1 MWSKLKQVSGKW
13 IDDLD
18 KKMNSLDE
26 KILPSQDRS
35 SEGYLPP
42 KSNPDPQNQPWQ
54 PQAYRAKSDLPQP
67 QRAAYDPYASKSRPA
82 PLKKNSIFEDSPDA
96 KSEPKSNNFSFT
108 GIFKKNSERLYG
120 EPPAQEENIFSSKDL
135 DKLYT
140 ETFMEKNFDR
150 EFYKSVKNYEPASR
164 DQKII
169 VSTPINRPLM
179 DYFLSACRDL
189 QILNA
194 AHEHNMQAMA
204 DRQISDK
211 GALNEKIEPFKE
223 SRNDSIEHVFSLL
236 PVDFHSKE
244 FRRLKDD
251 NVMKYGHLR
260 QKLVSVMHDACIE
273 NNSKLKEG
281 GVIVEFQKEQISQ
294 S

>member
-13 IDDLD
+13 IVDLD

-26 KILPSQDRS
+26 KVLPSQGRS

-42 KSNPDPQNQPWQ
+42 QSNPDPQNQPSQ
-54 PQAYRAKSDLPQP
+54 SRPYRAQSDHPQP
-67 QRAAYDPYASKSRPA
+67 QRAAYDPYASRPG
-82 PLKKNSIFEDSPDA
+82 PPKKNPIFEDSPDTKA
-96 KSEPKSNNFSFT
+96 EPKPNNFSFT

-135 DKLYT
+135 DKLYS
-140 ETFMEKNFDR
+140 ETFLEKNFDG

-189 QILNA
+189 QILNFA
-194 AHEHNMQAMA
+194 REHNVQAMA

-211 GALNEKIEPFKE
+211 VDLNKTIEPFKE
-223 SRNDSIEHVFSLL
+223 TRNESIEHVFSLL

-244 FRRLKDD
+244 FRKLKDD
-251 NVMKYGHLR
+251 NVMNYGYLR
-260 QKLVSVMHDACIE
+260 QKLVSLMHDACIE
-273 NNSKLKEG
+273 NNS
-281 GVIVEFQKEQISQ
+281 
-294 S
+294 